1 MPADGPDVAGVV
13 VEFVSVLFRD
23 ERESSPEGDDVEV
36 LSGVKTVVGWVPGAF
51 WVIGPLVR
59 GVVPLFG
66 AVPFG
71 AVVLGFTAPGD
82 TPLFPAGAV
91 PLVGFG
97 SVPFV
102 ELGVVPFVEFGVAPV
117 VVFDPGVVVVP
128 ERFAEVPLPPVPV
141 FVPDPVEVPVVP
153 VDGVLLF
160 WELGVVV
167 LGVVVRFVPCEPLD
181 RETAPLFARAPPP
194 PPPAGP
200 RGPGDVWP
208 AASKC
213 QAPKATASTDE
224 RIKDFG
230 SMEWMSWVP
239 YRFAAGPACGFI
251 IPPC

>member
-1 MPADGPDVAGVV
+1 MPATDDMPADGPDVAGVV
-13 VEFVSVLFRD
+13 VEFVSVLFRN
-23 ERESSPEGDDVEV
+23 ERESAPDGDDVEV
-36 LSGVKTVVGWVPGAF
+36 PSGVKAAVGWVT
-51 WVIGPLVR
+51 GPLVR
-59 GVVPLFG
+59 GVVPFG
-66 AVPFG
+66 A
-71 AVVLGFTAPGD
+71 AVLGFTAPGE

-102 ELGVVPFVEFGVAPV
+102 ELGVVPFVEFGVAPFVEFGVAPV
-117 VVFDPGVVVVP
+117 VEFDPGVVVVP

-153 VDGVLLF
+153 FDGVLLF
-160 WELGVVV
+160 CEFGVVV
-167 LGVVVRFVPCEPLD
+167 FGVVVQPVPCGPFD
-181 RETAPLFARAPPP
+181 REIAPLFARA

-213 QAPKATASTDE
+213 HAPKATASMDE
-224 RIKDFG
+224 RIKEFG
-230 SMEWMSWVP
+230 FMEWVSWVA